1 MCAHA
6 DPCITFMVPGSSK
19 TTAGGGVE
27 AGVRGNFSIREQISG
42 AGRQKRH
49 ACKNKARATAPI
61 KKNADCDNTCFV
73 FMELCLIGLTYN
85 TVIFLTSHRVCMNS
99 S

>member
-1 MCAHA
+1 
-6 DPCITFMVPGSSK
+6 MVPGSSK

-27 AGVRGNFSIREQISG
+27 AGVRGSSSIREQISG

-73 FMELCLIGLTYN
+73 FMELCPIDLTPQHGSILN
-85 TVIFLTSHRVCMNS
+85 ASQRVKAYFE
-99 S
+99 